1 MVALVEA
8 TDVTGPILPL
18 LDVVNLQLHLDEVNL
33 QLHSD
38 EASPEFHDSIHAPFF
53 GVHLK

>member
-8 TDVTGPILPL
+8 TGVTGPILPL
-18 LDVVNLQLHLDEVNL
+18 LDVVNL

-38 EASPEFHDSIHAPFF
+38 EASPEFHDSIHVPFF
-53 GVHLK
+53 AVHLK